1 MKMANA
7 LIIPQR
13 LLLNFSQSCRQLTFI
28 SSTLPSVKSYYTTS
42 QKSMYSFINQEAFDN
57 ALFQASLGGIRC
69 MSIEA
74 RAGRSRDA
82 PNSRQLDRASGTR
95 FSFFPTESHL
105 TPTIMQLQ
113 RGKRPSS
120 QFDKFGNP
128 SKENAYMFKSHQMN
142 RKNDPLARPSISYKQ
157 SISEE
162 EKQLKVKRNEP
173 ATRPA
178 SAKAS
183 TLVHMILPL
192 SSVKEE
198 VYSALDSWSAWD
210 YKFPMVAVKKALKI
224 LKDKQ
229 QWQRIIQVSKWMLSK
244 GQGKTLGTYDLLI
257 QALDEDGRLEEA
269 EAVWTSLVLQN
280 IESVPRMM
288 YARMIC
294 IYEKRGMFDR
304 LLKVFKDMEDMSVK
318 PDEGTVNR
326 VARTYEKLGLLD
338 KKERHSQKYSK
349 VTTERKFKGKRASV
363 KFTDTYDT

>member
-105 TPTIMQLQ
+105 TPTIMQ
-113 RGKRPSS
+113 
-120 QFDKFGNP
+120 
-128 SKENAYMFKSHQMN
+128 QMN